1 MRGLFFI
8 LQHLAQNDTSDTVPT
23 PHKRIDTQFP
33 HAKSMP
39 QYNFVDI
46 YLPFFT
52 PIKKQCLQQDL
63 CVADTA
69 RCYLVI
75 IKMLGHYKIWSN

>member
-69 RCYLVI
+69 RCYLVV
-75 IKMLGHYKIWSN
+75 IKNAGAL